1 MYKRQEEFA
10 HQYCQ
15 SQSFKDELKN
25 NIETSLSS
33 FNVNSSNLIWSNEII
48 DMLEE
53 IGVLSWCV
61 PIIGGFESNPYIIW
75 DNEFFKKYSVKITSA
90 TGYSCVTSRITDFEI
105 VNEPVSYTHLDVYKR
120 QG

>member
-1 MYKRQEEFA
+1 MRTLTIRALSSEEFA

-75 DNEFFKKYSVKITSA
+75 DNEFFKNILLKSLAQQAIHASHP
-90 TGYSCVTSRITDFEI
+90 E
-105 VNEPVSYTHLDVYKR
+105 
-120 QG
+120 